1 MCYLRW
7 LQNQEHFFLISLR
20 KYDQI
25 KFFFLK
31 NETNNL
37 HLKNINNGTFYRNT
51 VIQGGKK
58 IRKAEWNVIA
68 QINCVDKFNETNKV
82 FIQNSWENRT
92 ERDRSYT
99 CEQLRALSQ
108 KRGMIPTKQQIKTV
122 WKIFEI

>member
-1 MCYLRW
+1 MASKPRI
-7 LQNQEHFFLISLR
+7 FFLISLR

-25 KFFFLK
+25 KVFFFK

-37 HLKNINNGTFYRNT
+37 HFKNINNGTFYKNT

-58 IRKAEWNVIA
+58 IREAEWNVIA

-82 FIQNSWENRT
+82 FIQNSWKNRT

-99 CEQLRALSQ
+99 CEQH
-108 KRGMIPTKQQIKTV
+108 
-122 WKIFEI
+122 

>member
-1 MCYLRW
+1 M
-7 LQNQEHFFLISLR
+7 
-20 KYDQI
+20 
-25 KFFFLK
+25 
-31 NETNNL
+31 
-37 HLKNINNGTFYRNT
+37 
-51 VIQGGKK
+51 
-58 IRKAEWNVIA
+58 IA

-108 KRGMIPTKQQIKTV
+108 KKGTIPTKQLIKTI